1 MNTTLP
7 GLDPKI
13 AKLYADVPEEAVD
26 RLLDFRGR
34 FPYRELTIGDQ
45 TWRFVDTGEG
55 ERVLFIPAGGTT
67 IAEVS
72 FHSIDHLAERQRVL
86 SPDYPPVDTL
96 GELFEGFLALLD
108 QLGVSRFSLM
118 GGSYGGWMAQS
129 LVRYCPER
137 VDKLV
142 LTAIGPPNPDNS
154 RQLARLL
161 PLLRIMPMFVL
172 RGLIGR
178 AFSRLDSSEGADPD
192 QALLRALVNEVLT
205 YRVGRADFLAAMR
218 RLIDQ
223 TENYTFST
231 NDLKDWPGS
240 ILMLFG
246 AEDPATPPE
255 KRQAIQE
262 LYPQAETIV
271 FEGGQHAI
279 ALSHQE
285 KYFWAIDDFLA
296 S

>member
-1 MNTTLP
+1 MNTTPL

-13 AKLYADVPEEAVD
+13 AKFYADVPEEALEQ
-26 RLLDFRGR
+26 LLDFRRR
-34 FPYRELTIGDQ
+34 FPYRELALCDRA
-45 TWRFVDTGEG
+45 WRFIDTGEG

-72 FHSIDHLAERQRVL
+72 FQSIDHLAERQRVI
-86 SPDYPPVDTL
+86 SPDYLPVGNL

-108 QLGVSRFSLM
+108 HLNVGRFSLM

-129 LVRYCPER
+129 LVRAYPRR
-137 VDKLV
+137 VDKLL
-142 LTAIGPPNPDNS
+142 LTAIGPPNPENS

-161 PLLRIMPMFVL
+161 PLLRIMPMFAL
-172 RGLIGR
+172 RALINRSFG
-178 AFSRLDSSEGADPD
+178 RLDSSQDDGD
-192 QALLRALVNEVLT
+192 QALLWALVNEVMT
-205 YRVGRADFLAAMR
+205 FRVGRADFVSAMR

-223 TENYTFST
+223 TENYSFAAD
-231 NDLKDWPGS
+231 DLADWPGS

-246 AEDPATPPE
+246 ADDPSTPPD
-255 KRQAIQE
+255 KRQAMQE
-262 LYPQAETIV
+262 LYPQAETII

-285 KYFWAIDDFLA
+285 EYFKVIDNFLA

>member
-1 MNTTLP
+1 MAEDR
-7 GLDPKI
+7 LDPKI
-13 AKLYADVPEEAVD
+13 AKLYADVPAEAVE
-26 RLLDFRGR
+26 RLLDFRRR
-34 FPYRELTIGDQ
+34 FPYQEGEIGGRRWQ
-45 TWRFVDTGEG
+45 YIDTGEG
-55 ERVLFIPAGGTT
+55 SRVLLIPAGGTT

-72 FHSIDHLAERQRVL
+72 FMTIDHLAEGQRVI

-96 GELFEGFLALLD
+96 QELFEGYIALLD
-108 QLGVSRFSLM
+108 HLGIGHFSLM

-129 LVRYCPER
+129 LVRAYPER

-154 RQLARLL
+154 RQLTWLM

-172 RGLIGR
+172 RGMINR
-178 AFSRLDSSEGADPD
+178 AFGRLDDSERTDPD
-192 QALLRALVNEVLT
+192 QALLWALVNEVVT
-205 YRVGRADFLAAMR
+205 YRVKRADFVTAMR

-223 TENYTFST
+223 TDNYTFSPD
-231 NDLKDWPGS
+231 DLQEWPGS

-246 AEDPATPPE
+246 AGDPATPPE
-255 KRQAIQE
+255 KRQAME
-262 LYPQAETIV
+262 ALYPQAETII

-285 KYFWAIDDFLA
+285 AYFNAIDTFLA
-296 S
+296 R